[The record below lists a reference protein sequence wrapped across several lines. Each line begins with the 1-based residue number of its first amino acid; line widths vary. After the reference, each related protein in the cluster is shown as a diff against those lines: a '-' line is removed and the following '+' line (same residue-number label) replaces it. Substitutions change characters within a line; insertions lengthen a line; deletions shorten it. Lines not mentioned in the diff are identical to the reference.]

1 MASQPFLFINKSASS
16 GSLSHS
22 EIAAEKSTINKHVQA
37 GRRHGKRT
45 SGISTSNAGPPSA
58 SGLKPKYPFH
68 FRKSKEPH
76 DDEVSTTDSRSEHEQ
91 YREDAGTESSSSGSS
106 EAGSLRPNFFR
117 ESSKTGKNS
126 SLLTKHPLENID
138 KGQNKA
144 FALQRLPRADF
155 LERLPDPIDPFNVFA
170 VKLDPTICG
179 LFQYYIDAFQRPA
192 RWHVNQ
198 DSSPQSSL
206 KDPTSG
212 DMAIRPNL
220 VMQKRLDAMFRSA
233 LGDEMSMYCI
243 LVLAGSLRVSQEG
256 MPLRQFVLQYI
267 QKAIAATKQKFTTN
281 PHIDEKFILSIFNL
295 CGAEWMMDRP
305 DAAMVHL
312 RLVKALVDQI
322 GGISMLSEQFR
333 ENMLVGD
340 GFFAAER
347 NTLPMFSYYDFDPG
361 SSEEAEEWLA
371 TYLPRPS
378 HAPDDYQNPTA
389 TALLAHTGTP
399 AIPPLLHHILID
411 LRLTV
416 SLLGL
421 PASTPPLPPPL
432 AHWMHLRSLTIRH
445 RLLSLPTPD
454 RRTAILRL
462 TLVIWM
468 IMSVFRTVR
477 RMARSSLVARLQT
490 HLELMSDE
498 SWGDYQDIHCWC
510 LVVGAKNSRYANN
523 PECEAWFVEQ
533 LRRWLK
539 KYMGY
544 HSMGP
549 SSIRLDDLDGVA
561 GFLKHFCVRFFHVPA
576 LQGESLFMAAEAV
589 VLAEQRRGSD
599 SRWEGDER

>member
-1 MASQPFLFINKSASS
+1 MANQPFLFINKSASS

-45 SGISTSNAGPPSA
+45 VGISTADAGPPSA

-68 FRKSKEPH
+68 FRKPKQPY
-76 DDEVSTTDSRSEHEQ
+76 DDDASTTNSRSEHEQ
-91 YREDAGTESSSSGSS
+91 HREDAGTDTSSSGSS
-106 EAGSLRPNFFR
+106 EGGSLRRNLYR
-117 ESSKTGKNS
+117 ESKKTGYNS
-126 SLLTKHPLENID
+126 SRLTKPPLED
-138 KGQNKA
+138 EDLGQNGLLA
-144 FALQRLPRADF
+144 VQRLPRADF

-198 DSSPQSSL
+198 DSSPRTSL
-206 KDPTSG
+206 IDPKSG
-212 DMAIRPNL
+212 DTRIQPNL
-220 VMQKRLDAMFRSA
+220 VMQKRLDAMFRAA

-256 MPLRQFVLQYI
+256 TPLRQFVLHYI
-267 QKAIAATKQKFTTN
+267 QKAIAATKQKFTTS

-305 DAAMVHL
+305 EAAMVHL

-322 GGISMLSEQFR
+322 GGLSMLSEQFR

-347 NTLPMFSYYDFDPG
+347 NTLPMFSYYEFEPG
-361 SSEEAEEWLA
+361 SSDEAEEWLA
-371 TYLPRPS
+371 KYLPHPS
-378 HAPDDYQNPTA
+378 ITQDVDRNPTC
-389 TALLAHTGTP
+389 TALLAHAGTRT
-399 AIPPLLHHILID
+399 IPPLLHSILID

-421 PASTPPLPPPL
+421 PASTPPLPPHL
-432 AHWMHLRSLTIRH
+432 AHWMHVRNLTIRH

-477 RMARSSLVARLQT
+477 RMVGSSLAPRLQN
-490 HLELMSDE
+490 HLELMTDDL
-498 SWGDYQDIHCWC
+498 WGQDQDIHCWC
-510 LVVGAKNSRYANN
+510 LVVGAKNSRYSKNKD
-523 PECEAWFVEQ
+523 CEVWFVEQ

-539 KYMGY
+539 KYMGEQ
-544 HSMGP
+544 SMGSAP
-549 SSIRLDDLDGVA
+549 PVRLDDVDGV
-561 GFLKHFCVRFFHVPA
+561 GRFLKHFCVRFFHVPV
-576 LQGESLFMAAEAV
+576 LQGENLWKVAEEV
-589 VLAEQRRGSD
+589 VEAERRRGSG
-599 SRWEGDER
+599 SE